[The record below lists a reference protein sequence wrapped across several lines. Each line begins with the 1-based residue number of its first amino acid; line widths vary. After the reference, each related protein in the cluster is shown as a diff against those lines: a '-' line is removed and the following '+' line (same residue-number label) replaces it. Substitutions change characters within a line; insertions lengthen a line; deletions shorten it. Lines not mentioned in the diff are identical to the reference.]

1 MASNLRALVSN
12 IDGNWGHW
20 DYSQASPGPPAVD
33 GVLNTANVLSGNVSI
48 YFPPGAA
55 NVAPTESQMFFSTDY
70 AGWPSKSNWM
80 IQLQATPDTTGF
92 NGQTVNVYAGRPS
105 GVEELIIS
113 RANGNLTWGGG
124 SSIDLGAGTPTE
136 IYENIVGPVTY
147 FRFESSGAS
156 LTSVR
161 CFVIAWNEGDICGA
175 VGRLA

>member
-20 DYSQASPGPPAVD
+20 DYSQASATVD
-33 GVLNTANVLSGNVSI
+33 GVLTTANVLSGNTNI
-48 YFPPGAA
+48 YFPPGAT
-55 NVAPTESQMFFSTDY
+55 NTAPTESQMFFSTDF
-70 AGWPSKSNWM
+70 AGWTSKSNWM

-92 NGQTVNVYAGRPS
+92 NSQTVNIYVGRPS

-113 RANGNLTWGGG
+113 RAGADLTWGGG
-124 SSIDLGAGTPTE
+124 SSIDLGAGTPAE
-136 IYENIVGPVTY
+136 VYENIVGPVTY
-147 FRFESSGAS
+147 FRFESSNAN